1 VFLDINGW
9 LVADLEERLFDA
21 MIAISTR
28 TLDKRGL
35 ADLPRLL
42 ATEKSTESRSRE
54 ACAGYSVRLRQD
66 RSRIRA
72 GQVLNLSLDPSEKV
86 AVLASPPD
94 AKT

>member
-35 ADLPRLL
+35 ADLLRLL
-42 ATEKSTESRSRE
+42 ATENRLSHARE
-54 ACAGYSVRLRQD
+54 RL
-66 RSRIRA
+66 
-72 GQVLNLSLDPSEKV
+72 
-86 AVLASPPD
+86 VLATPFVCARIVQEFGRDKS
-94 AKT
+94 